1 MRTPLFLLTA
11 TALMSATIADAQ
23 YQQPQPYQSQQ
34 PYQGQQ
40 PYQQAPSAPRYLA
53 QSDVQE
59 AAKQHPAVIAEF
71 GGAETGARAAY
82 VENVGRRVASFTGT
96 ANAGQAYH
104 FTTLNSA
111 VENAFSVPGGYVYI
125 TRQLMGLMNDE
136 AELAFVVGH
145 ETGHIAANHARQR
158 QKVSQRNS
166 ILGVLGAVLG
176 SVVGGGFGNIIA
188 QGSQYSS
195 QLRTLS
201 FSRNQEYQ
209 ADQLGIRYITQAGYD
224 PNGAT
229 TMLQALS
236 RSSALQA
243 RLQGKGSR
251 STPEWAST
259 HPLSENRVSQA
270 AQLVRQTGRAGTGM
284 RNRDQF
290 LAQVNGIYVDD
301 DPAQGVIDG
310 RTFTHPDLKLQFAVP
325 AGYLMQ
331 NSTEA
336 VTIEGTAGQAQFS
349 GGRYDGN
356 IQTYIQKVIND
367 LTEGKIPVQ
376 LGQPQR
382 TMINGIPATYVGGQA
397 QTSSGVVGIEVMA
410 YEWGPNTAYHF
421 VTLTRGGNGYGQS
434 PFGEMFNS
442 MRRVSPAEASAIKP
456 RIIQVMTVKR
466 GDTVDSFASRMAY
479 RDFQRERFVSLN
491 GLNGAAALVPGQK
504 VKVVVFGARRG

>member
-1 MRTPLFLLTA
+1 MRTPIFLLTA
-11 TALMSATIADAQ
+11 TALVTATVADAQ
-23 YQQPQPYQSQQ
+23 YSQQ
-34 PYQGQQ
+34 PYPQQ
-40 PYQQAPSAPRYLA
+40 SQAPRYLA
-53 QSDVQE
+53 QSDVQK
-59 AAKQHPAVIAEF
+59 AAQENPQVVAEF
-71 GGAETGARAAY
+71 GGADTGARGAY
-82 VENVGRRVASFTGT
+82 VENIGRRVANFTGT

-125 TRQLMGLMNDE
+125 TRQLMSLMNDE
-136 AELAFVVGH
+136 AELAFVLGH

-176 SVVGGGFGNIIA
+176 SFVGGGFGNLIA

-224 PNGAT
+224 PNGSV

-236 RSSALQA
+236 RSTALQA
-243 RLQGKGSR
+243 RLQGKDSR

-259 HPLSENRVSQA
+259 HPLSENRVVQA
-270 AQLVRQTGRAGTGM
+270 GQMARQTGRAGTGM

-290 LAQVNGIYVDD
+290 LAQVNGVTVDD

-331 NSTEA
+331 NSAEA
-336 VTIEGTAGQAQFS
+336 VTIEGTGGKAQFG

-356 IQTYIQKVIND
+356 MPAYLQKVINE

-382 TMINGIPATYVGGQA
+382 TMINGIPATYIAGEA

-410 YEWGPNTAYHF
+410 YEWSASTAYHF
-421 VTLTRGGNGYGQS
+421 VTLTRGGGGAS
-434 PFGEMFNS
+434 PFRSMFDS
-442 MRRVSPAEASAIKP
+442 LRRITPVEAAAIRPKV
-456 RIIQVMTVKR
+456 IEVVTVKR
-466 GDTVDSFASRMAY
+466 GDTVQGLANRMAY
-479 RDFQRERFVSLN
+479 RDFQRERFLSLN
-491 GLNGAAALVPGQK
+491 GLNASAVLAPGQK
-504 VKVVVFGARRG
+504 VKLVVFGARRS